1 MGALTSSST
10 RCNKHTLFPVSLFE
24 EVLGILTAR
33 QVEFGLYGDLC
44 MSGSLSTPRWRYVGE
59 YTRWKTGGL
68 DPIRLAWAAG
78 LLMMTR
84 MPSPAARKLAR
95 RLDRKRDA
103 PIVFLQHD
111 ADRHPFRTYDVMD
124 VERQFGVRSSSY
136 FFYESPYDDNEP
148 YELDVTRMQ
157 AFEND
162 GWEIG
167 YHQNAYE
174 LAAYDAARTP
184 PILSRDV
191 AWFQERFDLR
201 SYTPHGPRNC
211 KWPHGGPLDDLI
223 CAFNGP
229 CILKEFTWSDGGC
242 EYGAVPSDPR
252 VFARELP
259 SGCRAT
265 MLMHP
270 QYYGESPRPDVEILP
285 ICKVEWWQRL
295 WSQ

>member
-10 RCNKHTLFPVSLFE
+10 RCNKHTLFP
-24 EVLGILTAR
+24 GILTAR

-201 SYTPHGPRNC
+201 SYTPHGPRN
-211 KWPHGGPLDDLI
+211 
-223 CAFNGP
+223 
-229 CILKEFTWSDGGC
+229 GGC